1 MNCIVFVTVRTAS
14 KRLPKKALRKIKGR
28 PLIQI
33 LLDRIRESGVAR
45 KIVVCTTK
53 LKSDNKL
60 VTFLKNKRIDV
71 FRGDAK
77 DILKRL
83 YYAAKKYDT
92 SEFVVVE
99 GDDIFC
105 EPSLIR
111 KTCNIISKTDYD
123 FVLWNGIPFGSSP
136 LGIKTK
142 PLYELVKNKNI
153 SDTETGW
160 GQFIIN
166 SGLFRVAR
174 IKPKNK
180 KLYRPEIRLSI
191 DYGEDLAVARKI
203 LYRLPKKF
211 TLIDII
217 RLFDDDRS
225 LSKINEFTKK
235 KYEKH
240 FTRKM
245 NISLKKKEKR
255 I

>member
-153 SDTETGW
+153 SDTETG
-160 GQFIIN
+160 
-166 SGLFRVAR
+166 
-174 IKPKNK
+174 
-180 KLYRPEIRLSI
+180 
-191 DYGEDLAVARKI
+191 
-203 LYRLPKKF
+203 
-211 TLIDII
+211 
-217 RLFDDDRS
+217 
-225 LSKINEFTKK
+225 
-235 KYEKH
+235 
-240 FTRKM
+240 
-245 NISLKKKEKR
+245 
-255 I
+255 